1 MIRALVALAA
11 SSAVLMTS
19 AVPAAAVL
27 TQSTTFVGFASSVT
41 TLTYQQPVTFTG
53 ELADGRTKAPLA
65 GEPVQIQLKP
75 PGGTA
80 YAPVAT
86 GTTGDDG
93 SFSITTTLPS
103 GGYVE
108 ATFAGD
114 AVQGATQTIAKVLYT
129 KQVPSRFVLDP
140 IPASVPSGTPVTFS
154 GTMQVQVDGD
164 WQPFAGAPIE
174 LTMEPDTSAESN
186 VRYATTSGADGRFS
200 LTEPVT
206 GTSRWTITDAL
217 DGRYWTTEWFP
228 ASTDV
233 GYGSIQGVSKTRVTG
248 FTLPSHDDAHH
259 AYTTG
264 LYAGGTA
271 ERWNGTAWVGLAA
284 GWVDFYY
291 RPKGSTTWRK
301 DYSAQIDQSG
311 DFRNIVGV
319 HLGTA
324 NWQVRVHPSTD
335 TLAATST
342 NTVTNTVTDRTHF
355 SSMHISR
362 GSSKSSITGKITDWY
377 SGQVSYSSLRGL
389 KLHLYYRAKGSK
401 TWHSYRTATVGKAGL
416 FLFSAAKSHGYYFKV
431 VFSAQGAYQA
441 STSSTL

>member
-1 MIRALVALAA
+1 MFRALAALAA
-11 SSAVLMTS
+11 SSAVLMAS
-19 AVPAAAVL
+19 AVPAVAAP
-27 TQSTTFVGFASSVT
+27 TQPTMFVGFASSVT

-53 ELADGRTKAPLA
+53 ELTSGRTTQVPLA
-65 GEPVQIQLKP
+65 GEPVQIQLQP

-80 YAPVAT
+80 YVPVAA

-93 SFSITTTLPS
+93 TFSITTTLPS

-114 AVQGATQTIAKVLYT
+114 AAQDASRTTAKLLST

-174 LTMEPDTSAESN
+174 LTMEPDTSSQPN

-206 GTSRWTITDAL
+206 GTSRWTVTDAL
-217 DGRYWTTEWFP
+217 HSTYWTDWFP
-228 ASTDV
+228 ASTDA

-248 FTLPSHDDAHH
+248 FTLPSHDEAHH

-291 RPKGSTTWRK
+291 RPKGSTTWHK
-301 DYSAQIDQSG
+301 DYTAQADEYG
-311 DFRNIVGV
+311 HFRNIVGV

-324 NWQVRVHPSTD
+324 DWQARVRTAAD
-335 TLAATST
+335 TLAATSG
-342 NTVTNTVTDRTHF
+342 TVTSTITDQTHF
-355 SSMHISR
+355 ATASVSHT
-362 GSSKSSITGKITDWY
+362 SSKSYVNGQVTDW
-377 SGQVSYSSLRGL
+377 SKSQPRTFSTLKGL
-389 KLHLYYRAKGSK
+389 KVRLYYRAHGSK
-401 TWHSYRTATVGKAGL
+401 TWHSYKSGTLATNGRFAL
-416 FLFSAAKSHGYYFKV
+416 TAAKGKSYYFKV
-431 VFSAQGAYQA
+431 VFPTQGAYQT
-441 STSSTL
+441 STSKTL